1 MHDSHFFEK
10 YPIIG
15 GRTIK
20 VVAFVSLSSLSLQ
33 MNNAGLL
40 SMDESLKN
48 DILEWRPSKKR
59 KKEKNQLSQV

>member
-1 MHDSHFFEK
+1 MCDSHFFEK
-10 YPIIG
+10 HSIIA

-20 VVAFVSLSSLSLQ
+20 VVALVSLSSLSLQ

-48 DILEWRPSKKR
+48 DILE
-59 KKEKNQLSQV
+59 